1 MYGVLKNLVAGKLS
15 LPMTFWG
22 WGFCGGLFLGLIG
35 IAGIHSNYPFLVP
48 VSYLLKVI
56 LFSLVLS
63 GITFILRRK
72 ITFLGTIAFLIVLS
86 QVIMGL
92 VMFIGIFSLLFK

>member
-1 MYGVLKNLVAGKLS
+1 MEIKKFGCWQPEFANDLLG
-15 LPMTFWG
+15 MEG
-22 WGFCGGLFLGLIG
+22 CGGLFLGLIG
-35 IAGIHSNYPFLVP
+35 SAGIHSNYPFLVP

-86 QVIMGL
+86 QVIMSV
-92 VMFIGIFSLLFK
+92 VMFIGLFSLLFK

>member
-22 WGFCGGLFLGLIG
+22 WGFCGGFFLGLIG

-86 QVIMGL
+86 QVIMGV
-92 VMFIGIFSLLFK
+92 VMFIGLFSLLFK